1 VKIDKINLVLKEKV
15 IYLIK
20 KILKKLSQM
29 DSNAKKIRDQYSSIK
44 IINKSWELLFS
55 KKEKPDQAL

>member
-1 VKIDKINLVLKEKV
+1 MKIDKINLVLKEKV